1 MDAEFDSAL
10 TRKLSAFVKL
20 SDEELDLLSDLRSR
34 AVKIERGR
42 ELAEE
47 GETNPKAFVLQ
58 AGWGCSYKIMPDG
71 GRQIIAFPIPGD
83 CVGMHS
89 MLLRTSDLSFS
100 ALTDVEVSPIEA
112 PRLLEA
118 FQTHPRLAAA
128 FLWTVARDKAMIIEH
143 LASIGRRNAVERTA
157 CLFLELAERLR
168 LVGLATDQGFSCP
181 LNQYVIADA
190 LGLSAIHVNRVL
202 RQLREQG
209 LMTVRSGEVVIHDEK
224 GLRSLAGYRSLDE
237 G

>member
-1 MDAEFDSAL
+1 MDAKFDSAL

-100 ALTDVEVSPIEA
+100 ALTMSRSV
-112 PRLLEA
+112 
-118 FQTHPRLAAA
+118 
-128 FLWTVARDKAMIIEH
+128 
-143 LASIGRRNAVERTA
+143 
-157 CLFLELAERLR
+157 RLR
-168 LVGLATDQGFSCP
+168 RHDCWRPSKRTLVLLRPSCGPSPAT
-181 LNQYVIADA
+181 
-190 LGLSAIHVNRVL
+190 R
-202 RQLREQG
+202 R
-209 LMTVRSGEVVIHDEK
+209 
-224 GLRSLAGYRSLDE
+224 
-237 G
+237 

>member
-89 MLLRTSDLSFS
+89 MLL
-100 ALTDVEVSPIEA
+100 
-112 PRLLEA
+112 
-118 FQTHPRLAAA
+118 
-128 FLWTVARDKAMIIEH
+128 
-143 LASIGRRNAVERTA
+143 
-157 CLFLELAERLR
+157 
-168 LVGLATDQGFSCP
+168 
-181 LNQYVIADA
+181 
-190 LGLSAIHVNRVL
+190 
-202 RQLREQG
+202 
-209 LMTVRSGEVVIHDEK
+209 IHDEK
-224 GLRSLAGYRSLDE
+224 GLRSLAGYRSLDA